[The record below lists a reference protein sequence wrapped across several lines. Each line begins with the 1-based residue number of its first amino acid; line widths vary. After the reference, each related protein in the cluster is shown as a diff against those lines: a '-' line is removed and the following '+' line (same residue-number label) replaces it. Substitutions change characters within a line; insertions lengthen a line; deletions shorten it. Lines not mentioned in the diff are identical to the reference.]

1 MTATATAP
9 ANTTKWWVLLVQGIL
24 AIILGILLLTNPIK
38 TTGALVLALGIYW
51 MIIGVLDLISLFR
64 DRTAWGWKLFVGIIA
79 LLAGGIIVGGF
90 IGSDSGVLS
99 MLGTTAAVSWALV
112 WVIGFMAVIYGIV
125 ALIAAFR
132 GGGWAAAIMGVLG
145 ILFGLLIL
153 GNTFVAVASLPFALG
168 ILFIFGGIFL
178 LVAAFRLR

>member
-1 MTATATAP
+1 MTATAAP
-9 ANTTKWWVLLVQGIL
+9 AKSTKWWIILVEGIL

-38 TTGALVLALGIYW
+38 TAGALVLALGIYW
-51 MIIGVLDLISLFR
+51 IIIGILELISLFR

-79 LLAGGIIVGGF
+79 LLAGSVIVGGF
-90 IGSDSGVLS
+90 LGGSADLAT
-99 MLGTTAAVSWALV
+99 MLGTTAAVGIAFA

-132 GGGWAAAIMGVLG
+132 GGGWGAGVMGVIG

-153 GNTFVAVASLPFALG
+153 GNTLIAAASLPIALG
-168 ILFIFGGIFL
+168 ILFVFGGIFL
-178 LVAAFRLR
+178 LVAAFRAR

>member
-1 MTATATAP
+1 MTATAAP
-9 ANTTKWWVLLVQGIL
+9 AKASKWWILLVEGIL

-38 TTGALVLALGIYW
+38 TAGALVLALGIYW
-51 MIIGVLDLISLFR
+51 IIIGILDLVSLFR

-79 LLAGGIIVGGF
+79 LLAGGVIVTGFLGG
-90 IGSDSGVLS
+90 SADLAT
-99 MLGTTAAVSWALV
+99 MLGTTAAVGVAFA

-132 GGGWAAAIMGVLG
+132 GGGWGAAIMGVLG

-153 GNTFVAVASLPFALG
+153 GNTLIAAASLPIALG
-168 ILFIFGGIFL
+168 ILFIFGGIFM
-178 LVAAFRLR
+178 LVVAFRMR